1 LDSDYSP
8 EDTEVDSIIEEKVQ
22 LLKVD
27 ESKTE
32 EEKTDS
38 KTSLENEK
46 EDTTEEEN
54 SCSSD
59 PCGANASCWNGDGRS
74 FLCTC
79 DTGFPHGNPYN
90 KCVKCLYD
98 SHCPGDSSCV
108 EDQCVGSS
116 SQGPDGF
123 VQVSSWTYFYQMP
136 NQIHS
141 VIGWREMVQ
150 GKRRRPCLAPG
161 SVFLHEHARLHNPT
175 TELESALRVH

>member
-1 LDSDYSP
+1 MSLPTSGSSWCNVGASTPISTFSPWLVKTLEYLDSDYSP
-8 EDTEVDSIIEEKVQ
+8 EDTEVETKIEEKIEMF
-22 LLKVD
+22 KVEDNHTED
-27 ESKTE
+27 EELE

-38 KTSLENEK
+38 NSSLEEEK
-46 EDTTEEEN
+46 AEDETEEEN

-59 PCGANASCWNGDGRS
+59 PCGANASCWNGDGGS

-116 SQGPDGF
+116 AQGPEGF
-123 VQVSSWTYFYQMP
+123 VQVSWTSF
-136 NQIHS
+136 NKISNLIHS
-141 VIGWREMVQ
+141 LLGW
-150 GKRRRPCLAPG
+150 
-161 SVFLHEHARLHNPT
+161 
-175 TELESALRVH
+175 